1 MAVALA
7 RSFSYRVRR
16 LSSESIYEA
25 KPWHVVVNWGN
36 SIGLPSLGNV
46 SRVVNLPTAVKVA
59 GNKLSTFQAL
69 KDKDGISIPE
79 FTVDIDVA
87 RGWTRDGIGCVCRT
101 VLSGHSGNGIVLA
114 HNEAE
119 VVRAPL
125 YVKYI
130 KKQDEYRVHVAFGE
144 VIDVQQK
151 RKRSS
156 VEGGSGETNYQIR
169 NHQTGWV
176 YCRENV
182 TRPEGLEQLAT
193 KVVAEL
199 GLDFGAVDIIYN
211 AKKNQCYCLEVN
223 TAPGLEGTTVT
234 KYTEAFT
241 KQFKENA

>member
-1 MAVALA
+1 MDRA
-7 RSFSYRVRR
+7 
-16 LSSESIYEA
+16 
-25 KPWHVVVNWGN
+25 
-36 SIGLPSLGNV
+36 
-46 SRVVNLPTAVKVA
+46 SRVVNTVQAVRLA
-59 GNKLSTFQAL
+59 GNKLLTFQAL
-69 KDKDGISIPE
+69 KDKNGISIPE

-87 RGWTRDGIGCVCRT
+87 RGWARDGIDVVCRT

-144 VIDVQQK
+144 VIDVQHK
-151 RKRSS
+151 RKRAG
-156 VEGGSGETNYQIR
+156 VDEGSTNYQIR

-176 YCRENV
+176 YCRENLE
-182 TRPEGLEQLAT
+182 RPTGLDALAIR
-193 KVVAEL
+193 VVQEL
-199 GLDFGAVDIIYN
+199 GLDFGAVDIIHN
-211 AKKNQCYCLEVN
+211 AKRGALYCLEVN

>member
-1 MAVALA
+1 MNLAVALA

-25 KPWHVVVNWGN
+25 KPWHVLINWG
-36 SIGLPSLGNV
+36 SSLGV
-46 SRVVNLPTAVKVA
+46 LGMDRASRVVNTVQAVRVA
-59 GNKLSTFQAL
+59 GNKLLTFQAL

-87 RGWTRDGIGCVCRT
+87 RGWTRDGIDVVCRT

-151 RKRSS
+151 RRK
-156 VEGGSGETNYQIR
+156 SGEEVPTNFQVR
-169 NHQTGWV
+169 NHHTGWV
-176 YCRENV
+176 YCRENI
-182 TRPEGLEQLAT
+182 QLPDGAAGMAV
-193 KVVAEL
+193 KACQEL

-211 AKKNQCYCLEVN
+211 AKRNQPYVLEIN

>member
-1 MAVALA
+1 MDRA
-7 RSFSYRVRR
+7 
-16 LSSESIYEA
+16 
-25 KPWHVVVNWGN
+25 
-36 SIGLPSLGNV
+36 
-46 SRVVNLPTAVKVA
+46 SRVVNTVQAVRLA
-59 GNKLSTFQAL
+59 GNKLLTFQAL

-114 HNEAE
+114 HNETE

-144 VIDVQQK
+144 VIDVQHK
-151 RKRSS
+151 RKRAGF
-156 VEGGSGETNYQIR
+156 EGRNAQIR

-176 YCRENV
+176 YCREDIQEPN
-182 TRPEGLEQLAT
+182 GLRELA
-193 KVVAEL
+193 VATTSAL

-211 AKKNQCYCLEVN
+211 AKQNKCYCLEVN
-223 TAPGLEGTTVT
+223 TAPGIEGTTVT